1 MIDVE
6 VRVGNEESTV
16 ELRVG
21 AAVTR
26 ENVRVEVA
34 LSVVVV
40 FELVDAAAVEF
51 KASLEEV
58 ALTSVSAVLEAVTS
72 VKVW

>member
-40 FELVDAAAVEF
+40 LELVDAAAVEF
-51 KASLEEV
+51 EASLEEV